1 MNRFFQPYIL
11 ALGLL
16 TPFAIPVAAEI
27 LSSTSP
33 SIRAN
38 LCVGGSCLEEES
50 FSGDFNQVVVKASN
64 TRILFDDATTIDT
77 FASDHWALQANERV
91 FEGRNQFMLKNDTL
105 GTIPVTVQAG
115 AGTHALFLATGGN
128 VGLGTSIPQ
137 APLQVET
144 TSTGGIRLNRS
155 NAGLGGQSWETVIF
169 SNGDFG
175 LSDVSNTTTP
185 FAMRP
190 GTPNNAIFLEDDTA
204 QINAGSR
211 DYNFEVRWD
220 NGTSLWADGGTG
232 NIGIGTTNPEE
243 VFHIRT
249 VTPNTDAFALFDAA
263 GSGSDAAFLLRQQ
276 GIIPT
281 TWEFRNQQDSG
292 RLNVG
297 IAGGNTPL
305 KIDNAANNNLLRL
318 GRNGLPGEVNI
329 TGTLVVNNTQL
340 NVPDYVFD
348 ADYPLR
354 PLAEV
359 QAFIDENSH
368 LPEVPSQAEITA
380 NGVDMTE
387 MQMVLLKKVEELT
400 LYTLEQDAMIAALHE
415 KAAQSDAQAQLITSL
430 QLRLEA
436 LEATR

>member
-27 LSSTSP
+27 LSNTSP
-33 SIRAN
+33 SILNN
-38 LCVGGSCLEEES
+38 LCVGASCVTNES

-64 TRILFDDATTIDT
+64 TRILFDDATTSAS

-91 FEGRNQFMLKNDTL
+91 IDGRNQFMLKNETL
-105 GTIPVTVQAG
+105 DTIPVTVQAG
-115 AGTHALFLATGGN
+115 AGTNALFLATGGN

-137 APLQVET
+137 AKVHLVDTGTET
-144 TSTGGIRLNRS
+144 AIRMTKSGGNAHSWELTAADTFEIRDLTDNSSRLYINTDGFVGFGTDTPGELLHIRS
-155 NAGLGGQSWETVIF
+155 NAT
-169 SNGDFG
+169 
-175 LSDVSNTTTP
+175 
-185 FAMRP
+185 
-190 GTPNNAIFLEDDTA
+190 
-204 QINAGSR
+204 
-211 DYNFEVRWD
+211 
-220 NGTSLWADGGTG
+220 
-232 NIGIGTTNPEE
+232 
-243 VFHIRT
+243 
-249 VTPNTDAFALFDAA
+249 NTDAFALFDAN
-263 GSGSDAAFLLRQQ
+263 GSGSDAAFRLRQN
-276 GIIPT
+276 GVTPT

-297 IAGGNTPL
+297 LAGGNTPL

-368 LPEVPSQAEITA
+368 LPEVPSEAEIRA

>member
-33 SIRAN
+33 SIRNN
-38 LCVGGSCLEEES
+38 LCVGASCVAEEV
-50 FSGDFNQVVVKASN
+50 FNGDFNQVVVKASN
-64 TRILFDDATTIDT
+64 TRILFDDATTIEN

-91 FEGRNQFMLKNDTL
+91 SGGRNQFMLKNETL
-105 GTIPVTVQAG
+105 DTIPVTVQAG
-115 AGTHALFLATGGN
+115 AGTNALFLATGGD
-128 VGLGTSIPQ
+128 VGLGTSIPL
-137 APLQVET
+137 AKVHLVDTGTET
-144 TSTGGIRLNRS
+144 AIRMTKSGGSAHSWELTAADTFEIRDLTDNSSRLYINTDGFVGFGTDTPGELLHIRS
-155 NAGLGGQSWETVIF
+155 NAT
-169 SNGDFG
+169 
-175 LSDVSNTTTP
+175 
-185 FAMRP
+185 
-190 GTPNNAIFLEDDTA
+190 
-204 QINAGSR
+204 
-211 DYNFEVRWD
+211 
-220 NGTSLWADGGTG
+220 
-232 NIGIGTTNPEE
+232 
-243 VFHIRT
+243 
-249 VTPNTDAFALFDAA
+249 NTDAFALFDANGA
-263 GSGSDAAFLLRQQ
+263 GSDAAFRLRQN
-276 GIIPT
+276 GVTPT

-297 IAGGNTPL
+297 LAGGNTPF
-305 KIDNAANNNLLRL
+305 KIDNAANNNLMRL

-368 LPEVPSQAEITA
+368 LPEVPSQAEIRA

-387 MQMVLLKKVEELT
+387 MQMTLLKKVEELT